1 MSESDID
8 LLPDD
13 VSPEIKTGAG
23 PGQRL
28 KQARERAGLSISEI
42 AGQLHLGEDL
52 VVAMENNDHSK
63 LPGPVF
69 TKGYMRNYA
78 RLVNEPVDE
87 VLQALPDSGVAN
99 EERPALR
106 QFSYT
111 IKAQQVNSSNGVV
124 KTVSWLIV
132 LGLIV
137 LLIVW
142 WRGYLPISI
151 PVPMLG
157 TEPTPPAVLPV
168 GGSSSD
174 AIVLEKPASAKEATE
189 PAVDG
194 SGSLPVF
201 PEVAPPAKPAAEGDT
216 TVPPARPDAGVSES
230 TPAQQRSIADGAD
243 TVELASTTKP
253 TQGVVFDFTSAC
265 WVDIRDSN
273 GRKVL
278 YGGIGSGERHLVE
291 GPPPYKVVLG
301 DSGCVD
307 ITVNGQAVEPQP
319 AIAGKRIARFAL
331 NPDDYGMVAAGLQQ

>member
-8 LLPDD
+8 LLSDD
-13 VSPEIKTGAG
+13 MNTEIKTGAG

-28 KQARERAGLSISEI
+28 KKARERAGLSITEI
-42 AGQLHLGEDL
+42 AEQLHLGEDL
-52 VVAMENNDHSK
+52 VEAMENDDHSK

-87 VLQALPDSGVAN
+87 VLESLPDSGVAN

-111 IKAQQVNSSNGVV
+111 IKAQQVNSSHGVV
-124 KTVSWLIV
+124 KTVSWLV
-132 LGLIV
+132 ALGLIV

-151 PVPMLG
+151 SVPNLG
-157 TEPTPPAVLPV
+157 TEPTPTAVLPV
-168 GGSSSD
+168 GGSSD
-174 AIVLEKPASAKEATE
+174 AIILEKPASTNEVNE
-189 PAVDG
+189 SPAVED

-201 PEVAPPAKPAAEGDT
+201 PEVAPPATPEAEGDSSAPAT
-216 TVPPARPDAGVSES
+216 QPNAGTSQASPDEVPSV
-230 TPAQQRSIADGAD
+230 ADGAAAP
-243 TVELASTTKP
+243 ELASTTKP

-265 WVDIRDSN
+265 WVDVRDSN
-273 GRKVL
+273 GRKML

-291 GPPPYKVVLG
+291 GSPPYKVVLG

-307 ITVNGQAVEPQP
+307 ITVNGKAVAPQP
-319 AIAGKRIARFAL
+319 AVEGKRIARFAL
-331 NPDDYGMVAAGLQQ
+331 NPDDYGMVAVGLQQ